1 MSNSLLLSVVEV
13 EMAAKSVKKDVLTK
27 LGLINDDQLEEILTD
42 LDLTVSTEKRKKAD
56 AVFNAISRHLASDA
70 VEDLEDDGLS
80 IFLKVQAKL
89 TEMLDEKAEA
99 ESTKI
104 DAAAG
109 KDAPKTVPE
118 IAAKKEEPEVK
129 LKIPQLEQGA
139 AAVPVTTRIEYH
151 KLKDF
156 RIEGGTVNGTLSYRN
171 VFFQMEKGLEL
182 GHSKKE
188 VMNGVIKAMKPG
200 VLRTYCESSGTE
212 LEYDELC
219 ELLQSYSGVE
229 NATLLLTRLHHS
241 FQGDE
246 FAEDKG
252 EEMEVDFVLRMGA
265 LRKTVL
271 KLAKEEGAKL
281 DEEMV
286 SKSFRHALAVGIR
299 RDVIRL
305 QVQSILTANESIPDR
320 ELLKKVNL
328 IMAMD
333 KENQKTKGQNAEV
346 NALNYLDNTQRQ
358 YTPRQQQY
366 SQRPQHYPQR
376 PQQYL
381 QRQQQFPQQ
390 PTEQK
395 DMRHLPPP
403 KSDYNDRTDALIHEM
418 QMMNATMVEMADSR
432 KKEMDEMR
440 GHIRKLE
447 QKFDDRD
454 RSMGNQNNNK
464 RRDPLKCKNCKDQNL
479 PRCTHCVK
487 CLEEGHKQDQCTK
500 N

>member
-1 MSNSLLLSVVEV
+1 
-13 EMAAKSVKKDVLTK
+13 MAAKSVKKDVLTK

-80 IFLKVQAKL
+80 IFLKVQTKL
-89 TEMLDEKAEA
+89 TEMLDEKVDSKS
-99 ESTKI
+99 STVGPTVEI
-104 DAAAG
+104 DT
-109 KDAPKTVPE
+109 PKTVPE
-118 IAAKKEEPEVK
+118 VSGTKEEPVEK
-129 LKIPQLEQGA
+129 QKNPQPEMGA
-139 AAVPVTTRIEYH
+139 TAVPGSMTRIEYH
-151 KLKDF
+151 RLKDF
-156 RIEGGTVNGTLSYRN
+156 RFEGGTVNGSLSYRN
-171 VFFQMEKGLEL
+171 VHFQMEKGIEL
-182 GHSKKE
+182 GHSQKE
-188 VMNGVIKAMKPG
+188 VMHGVIKAMKPG
-200 VLRTYCESSGTE
+200 VLRTYCETSGTE
-212 LEYDELC
+212 LKYDELC
-219 ELLQSYSGVE
+219 DLFQSCSGVE
-229 NATLLLTRLHHS
+229 NATLMLTRLNNS
-241 FQGDE
+241 YQGDE

-252 EEMEVDFVLRMGA
+252 GELEVDFVLRMGA

-299 RDVIRL
+299 RDIRL
-305 QVQSILTANESIPDR
+305 QVQSILTANEKIPDR
-320 ELLKKVNL
+320 ELLKKVNF
-328 IMAMD
+328 IMSMD
-333 KENQKTKGQNAEV
+333 KENQKTKGQNADV
-346 NALNYLDNTQRQ
+346 NPLNYLDNGQRQ

-376 PQQYL
+376 PPQYP
-381 QRQQQFPQQ
+381 QRPQQFPQQ
-390 PTEQK
+390 QEQFLPQPTEQK
-395 DMRHLPPP
+395 YVQNMLTP
-403 KSDYNDRTDALIHEM
+403 KSDYNDRTDALINEM
-418 QMMNATMVEMADSR
+418 QMMNKTMVEMKDVR

-447 QKFDDRD
+447 QRFDDRD
-454 RSMGNQNNNK
+454 RSMGMQNNNR
-464 RRDPLKCKNCKDQNL
+464 RRDPVKCKNCKDQNL